1 MNMKVINNWTEDF
14 DETRTYTTVRFDD
27 DSKVD
32 VVTKED
38 GFAYVMSATGGEVY
52 RNADDGFRDL
62 TKEETDEVLDFVERY
77 LKREQRKK
85 EYGKEEYG
93 EGIIYCEQNRTEYI
107 KETLDS
113 LKEWFDVEG
122 FIKDHR
128 SLASRRVLESML
140 IFMDSDYNDNNAEFE
155 YNLAWILRVPF
166 KEVVKYRTDKFW
178 DEAFE

>member
-85 EYGKEEYG
+85 EYGREEYM
-93 EGIIYCEQNRTEYI
+93 E
-107 KETLDS
+107 
-113 LKEWFDVEG
+113 
-122 FIKDHR
+122 
-128 SLASRRVLESML
+128 
-140 IFMDSDYNDNNAEFE
+140 
-155 YNLAWILRVPF
+155 IL
-166 KEVVKYRTDKFW
+166 
-178 DEAFE
+178 